1 MIAKK
6 GNNTTADFPKEI
18 LNVCVKDQMKILE
31 KLHIGKDPKKN
42 PYFICENFPKY
53 TSKLL
58 FPSLSADS

>member
-31 KLHIGKDPKKN
+31 KLHIGKDPKKTHILYAKISQSTRRSFYS
-42 PYFICENFPKY
+42 PH
-53 TSKLL
+53 
-58 FPSLSADS
+58 